1 MTDLVQYGL
10 ARVKVV
16 LREPDKY
23 DGSKFNKRPPQVGD
37 IETITDILQAL
48 GAPDHLIVEMLDPS
62 SGTTIWLSEFERE
75 ELEPVRE

>member
-10 ARVKVV
+10 AWVKVV
-16 LREPDKY
+16 LRDPDKY
-23 DGSKFNKRPPQVGD
+23 DGWKFNKRPPQVGD
-37 IETITDILQAL
+37 IGTITEILQAPEV
-48 GAPDHLIVEMLDPS
+48 PDHLIVETLDPS